1 MASYKLRRRAL
12 KHRLEQSGSREC
24 QTPPRSRDCGLD
36 VGFRVRV
43 LGLRAS
49 SADQE
54 DVRLRLNDFD
64 SLIDLRAG
72 AVAAEACIDCEAELN
87 VVPCV

>member
-49 SADQE
+49 
-54 DVRLRLNDFD
+54 RLRLNDFD
-64 SLIDLRAG
+64 SLIDLRAV
-72 AVAAEACIDCEAELN
+72 AVATEACIDYEAELN
-87 VVPCV
+87 VVRVFEA